1 MHPIGLTP
9 LVVYACCEICEN
21 AAFAAISWCTLSCVR
36 REQQRWV
43 RHRRA
48 DCSMCAA
55 VHSQKAVS
63 AWFTSEQILHFDFA
77 EECGRVPIP
86 SKQETLNQCWCNAG
100 PVLAP
105 HYASTG
111 STCHVFA
118 GKLLYCFMSYSHF
131 QQTRRWLDPMLFQC
145 WPTAYGA
152 GPTLKHHWV
161 KSSCNCSLCPPV
173 MIALCCLLS
182 SQTGML
188 SWRLCF
194 LLQCSL

>member
-1 MHPIGLTP
+1 MHPIGWTP

-36 REQQRWV
+36 SPAPPCGLFHV
-43 RHRRA
+43 CCHA
-48 DCSMCAA
+48 KPKGSICSLY
-55 VHSQKAVS
+55 SK
-63 AWFTSEQILHFDFA
+63 QIPAFDFA

-111 STCHVFA
+111 STCRVFA

-131 QQTRRWLDPMLFQC
+131 QQTRRWLNPMVFQC

-161 KSSCNCSLCPPV
+161 KSPCSCSLCPPV